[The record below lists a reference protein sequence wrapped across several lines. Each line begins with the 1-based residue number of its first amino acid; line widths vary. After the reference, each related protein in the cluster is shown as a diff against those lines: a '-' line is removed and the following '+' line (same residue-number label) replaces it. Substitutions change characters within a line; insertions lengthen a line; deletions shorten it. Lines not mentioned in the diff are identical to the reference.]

1 MIQPDRFARN
11 IPIYYLFQ
19 FATGFLI
26 WIPIW
31 IIFLQDERGLSL
43 TQVGLMEAIFWIG
56 MMVFEVPTGAI
67 ADRFG
72 RRKSLALGGF
82 TFTAGT
88 IMFVLSGGFVGLAL
102 SYIVLAFSMTLYSGS
117 GHALLYDSLRVLGR
131 TGEYEKHM
139 GRAEALMTAAL
150 LAAGLLGGPMSGLLG
165 LETVFMIGAV
175 TMGGAG
181 FVALLLREPPRTE
194 EEFGAAFPAD
204 GLHGGP
210 EPQGAESAGGIA
222 TYILSGF
229 KIVAQQRP
237 ILWLILLAGIVTVAY
252 EMPNFFVQPF
262 LRSHDLSPTGG
273 IENGLIWSALVVPG
287 FAGMSAG
294 SLLAAPFVARVG
306 ERRAIPLLM
315 FGGALLF
322 IPMLLFDHISIILP
336 IAFLA
341 GIHAAIRP
349 IATGYINRRIR
360 SNQRATVLSIFELM
374 MAAQMALI
382 VPLISASADSIDF
395 RFAYGLSVGVVLTIG
410 AAFWIIWRRAHRREQ
425 TDALR
430 RISIRRAPQA
440 ISLQVIRD
448 RVSVSGKGVPLASPL
463 PTSNGTSNGAANG
476 TSPVATPTES
486 RPLQR

>member
-1 MIQPDRFARN
+1 MIQPERFARN

-31 IIFLQDERGLSL
+31 IIFLQDERGLTL

-56 MMVFEVPTGAI
+56 MMVFEVPTGAV

-82 TFTAGT
+82 MFTAGT
-88 IMFVLSGGFVGLAL
+88 VMFVLSDGFVGLAL
-102 SYIVLAFSMTLYSGS
+102 SYVVLAFSMTLYSGS
-117 GHALLYDSLRVLGR
+117 GHALLFDSLRVLGR

-139 GRAEALMTAAL
+139 GRAEALMTGAL
-150 LAAGLLGGPMSGLLG
+150 LASGLLGGPMAGLLG
-165 LETVFMIGAV
+165 LETVFLIGAI

-194 EEFGAAFPAD
+194 AEFGAAFPAD
-204 GLHGGP
+204 PLHGGP
-210 EPQGAESAGGIA
+210 EPQPEPMPGGLA
-222 TYILSGF
+222 NYVLSGF
-229 KIVAQQRP
+229 RIVVRQRP
-237 ILWLILLAGIVTVAY
+237 ILWVILLAGIVAVAY

-262 LRSHDLSPTGG
+262 LRSHDLDPTGG
-273 IENGLIWSALVVPG
+273 VMNGVVWSALVVPG

-294 SLLAAPFVARVG
+294 SLLAAPLVARVG
-306 ERRAIPLLM
+306 ERRALPLLM
-315 FGGALLF
+315 FSGVLLF
-322 IPMLLFDHISIILP
+322 IPLLLFDHISIILP
-336 IAFLA
+336 IAVLS

-360 SNQRATVLSIFELM
+360 SDQRATVLSIFELM

-395 RFAYGLSVGVVLTIG
+395 RFAYGLSVGVVLTLG
-410 AAFWIIWRRAHRREQ
+410 VGFWLCWRRAHRGEQ
-425 TDALR
+425 ADALR
-430 RISIRRAPQA
+430 RISIRAKPQA
-440 ISLQVIRD
+440 AAAVPLTAATVPFVRNG
-448 RVSVSGKGVPLASPL
+448 GKGMPAVSPPAL
-463 PTSNGTSNGAANG
+463 ITSSDRQPSAVGETAK
-476 TSPVATPTES
+476 
-486 RPLQR
+486 RP

>member
-1 MIQPDRFARN
+1 MTHADRFARN

-82 TFTAGT
+82 MFTAGT
-88 IMFVLSGGFVGLAL
+88 IMFVLSNGFIGLAV
-102 SYIVLAFSMTLYSGS
+102 SYVVLAFSMTLYSGS
-117 GHALLYDSLRVLGR
+117 GHALLFDSLRVLGR

-150 LAAGLLGGPMSGLLG
+150 LASGLLGGPMSGLLG

-194 EEFGAAFPAD
+194 EEFGAEFPAD
-204 GLHGGP
+204 PLYGGP
-210 EPQGAESAGGIA
+210 EPQDDTSAPAGEGNIA
-222 TYILSGF
+222 TYVLSGF
-229 KIVAQQRP
+229 KIVVRQRP
-237 ILWLILLAGIVTVAY
+237 ILWMILLAGIVTVAF

-273 IENGLIWSALVVPG
+273 LENGAIWSALVVPG

-306 ERRAIPLLM
+306 ERRALPLLM

-322 IPMLLFDHISIILP
+322 IPLLLFNHLSIILP
-336 IAFLA
+336 IAILSGF
-341 GIHAAIRP
+341 HAAIRP

-360 SNQRATVLSIFELM
+360 SDQRATVLSIFELM

-382 VPLISASADSIDF
+382 VPLISASADNIDF
-395 RFAYGLSVGVVLTIG
+395 RFAYGLSVGVVLTVG
-410 AAFWIIWRRAHRREQ
+410 VAFWIVWRRAHKREQ
-425 TDALR
+425 ADALR
-430 RISIRRAPQA
+430 RISIRRAPQRAVFA
-440 ISLQVIRD
+440 ITGNGNGATA
-448 RVSVSGKGVPLASPL
+448 SGKGAPFVPPPAEVGSSP
-463 PTSNGTSNGAANG
+463 P
-476 TSPVATPTES
+476 E
-486 RPLQR
+486 R